1 MSGDSVTRKSAL
13 WMLSNIVLNSKE
25 DLQVVIDS
33 EILMS
38 VAIACRDSI
47 RSVKKEA
54 IGMVGNLLMELSQ
67 AREFGLIKKLVR
79 QYELETSLINV
90 LKDDWSSPENQQVA
104 LMTYEVLF
112 ELPAY
117 ETSQAVGFGGRKNEP
132 LARHF

>member
-1 MSGDSVTRKSAL
+1 MLMSGDSVTRKSAL

-54 IGMVGNLLMELSQ
+54 IGMVGNLLTELSQ

-79 QYELETSLINV
+79 
-90 LKDDWSSPENQQVA
+90 
-104 LMTYEVLF
+104 
-112 ELPAY
+112 
-117 ETSQAVGFGGRKNEP
+117 
-132 LARHF
+132 

>member
-54 IGMVGNLLMELSQ
+54 IGMVGNLLTELSQ

-79 QYELETSLINV
+79 
-90 LKDDWSSPENQQVA
+90 
-104 LMTYEVLF
+104 
-112 ELPAY
+112 
-117 ETSQAVGFGGRKNEP
+117 
-132 LARHF
+132 